1 MEMLTYGVMRMKI
14 LKNKIRCKHCGNTLE
29 SFNVN
34 DTKWCECGMCAV
46 AGGNKE
52 LIRYFKSDIA
62 EKDYVDLA
70 EVEYE

>member
-1 MEMLTYGVMRMKI
+1 M
-14 LKNKIRCKHCGNTLE
+14 E

-46 AGGNKE
+46 AGGSEE

-70 EVEYE
+70 EVEYENN